1 MSASRTT
8 GLETLDG
15 NAVGRDPR
23 TLSVDEL
30 QQLGHA
36 RMSPLKALRLRCV
49 DCCAGSAHEV
59 RLCVSVTCPSWPF
72 RMGSNPWRP
81 PISPATRERLATNAA
96 RIAAARSAAHKTGC
110 FSQTEVSAAP
120 TLAADV
126 HATKTIQNTGG
137 ENR

>member
-1 MSASRTT
+1 MSASRTI

-23 TLSVDEL
+23 TLSVEEL

-49 DCCAGSAHEV
+49 DCCAASAHEL

-72 RMGSNPWRP
+72 RMSSNPWRP
-81 PISPATRERLATNAA
+81 PISPAARERLATNAV
-96 RIAAARSAAHKTGC
+96 RIAAARSAVHKTGC
-110 FSQTEVSAAP
+110 FSETEVSAAT

-126 HATKTIQNTGG
+126 PARKTIQNRGG

>member
-1 MSASRTT
+1 MNAFRTI
-8 GLETLDG
+8 GLEVYDG

-23 TLSVDEL
+23 TLSVDKL

-49 DCCAGSAHEV
+49 DCCAGSVHEV
-59 RLCVSVTCPSWPF
+59 RLCVLVTCPSWPF

-81 PISPATRERLATNAA
+81 PISPAARERLATNAA

-126 HATKTIQNTGG
+126 PATKPIQNTGG

>member
-49 DCCAGSAHEV
+49 ECCAGSAHEV

-72 RMGSNPWRP
+72 RMGSNP
-81 PISPATRERLATNAA
+81 
-96 RIAAARSAAHKTGC
+96 
-110 FSQTEVSAAP
+110 
-120 TLAADV
+120 
-126 HATKTIQNTGG
+126 
-137 ENR
+137 